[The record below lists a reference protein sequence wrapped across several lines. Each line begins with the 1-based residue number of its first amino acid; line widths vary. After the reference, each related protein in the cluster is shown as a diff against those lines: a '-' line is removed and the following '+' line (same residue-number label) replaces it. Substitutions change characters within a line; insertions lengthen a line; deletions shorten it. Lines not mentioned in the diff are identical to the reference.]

1 MIEDIINNKNN
12 SEKVIRSHFWPQKTG
27 KAVRFREV
35 SEWYLY
41 TKFLPIISRILAVV
55 FGFCSLLVLIGE
67 TTLYVKNK
75 KMSLFPLLF
84 EDNYGSVGTQ
94 LLCFIPLTYL
104 FSSTYIGLFLLRI
117 KGSYGLYNNN
127 NTDPANLV
135 WSAFFMARMVPPL
148 IINFFYFIKIE
159 NTQFSK
165 VMGDMNLLPYFGQ
178 IFIYFPLLVIVFALL
193 NALEFYAWL
202 MVKLGVPQ
210 LSFSDNFD
218 ERRLGE
224 GKSLLAKCNY

>member
-1 MIEDIINNKNN
+1 
-12 SEKVIRSHFWPQKTG
+12 
-27 KAVRFREV
+27 
-35 SEWYLY
+35 
-41 TKFLPIISRILAVV
+41 
-55 FGFCSLLVLIGE
+55 
-67 TTLYVKNK
+67 
-75 KMSLFPLLF
+75 MSLFPLLF

-193 NALEFYAWL
+193 NALEFYA
-202 MVKLGVPQ
+202 
-210 LSFSDNFD
+210 
-218 ERRLGE
+218 
-224 GKSLLAKCNY
+224 